1 MLLIGREEILKH
13 VPHAGRMCLID
24 EVASWD
30 AGGIVC
36 SARNHTRTDHPLRR
50 FSHISSLHLIE
61 YGAQAMAIH
70 GALLEHECGSKPQP
84 GMLVAVRAF
93 TATVA
98 NLETLDGPL
107 EIHARPEL
115 ARSGA
120 LIYAFRCV
128 HGSTTIASGR
138 VTVMLATPPSTSVA
152 S

>member
-1 MLLIGREEILKH
+1 MLLIGRDEILKH
-13 VPHAGRMCLID
+13 VPHAGRMCLIE

-30 AGGIVC
+30 AGSIVC
-36 SARNHTRTDHPLRR
+36 IARNHTRTDHPLRR
-50 FSHISSLHLIE
+50 FGRLSSLHLIE

-70 GALLEHECGSKPQP
+70 GALLERERGSKPQP

-98 NLETLDGPL
+98 SLDALDGPL
-107 EIHARPEL
+107 EIDARPEL

-120 LIYAFRCV
+120 LIYAFRCR

-138 VTVMLATPPSTSVA
+138 VTVMLST
-152 S
+152 